1 MMYVDEFRRDN
12 EIKGE
17 IFETA
22 VTLGAQSWSQAQ
34 GLVMDFPAV
43 VTESTLLSFI
53 LIQRHTL

>member
-22 VTLGAQSWSQAQ
+22 VTLGAQSWSQAR
-34 GLVMDFPAV
+34 GLVMDYPA
-43 VTESTLLSFI
+43 
-53 LIQRHTL
+53 